1 MEDWGKKELLYEN
14 RLGCEADVADFV
26 MEGSA
31 VLSFPNGRLRMENA
45 ISEKEGQRANY
56 LFWCPR
62 EFPADILI
70 EWDFWPVAE
79 PGLCMMFFAAKGRN
93 GEDLFDPSLQERTG
107 EYQMYHHGDIN
118 AFHAS
123 YFRRKS
129 PDERSFHTCNLRK
142 SYGFYLTCQGGDPIP
157 DVSDAQGPY
166 HISIVKKGTVVAFY
180 VNELEI
186 YRFEDDGQTYGP
198 LLGGGKIG
206 FRQMAPMVG
215 EYADLKVYAL

>member
-1 MEDWGKKELLYEN
+1 MRSMRRIFAGKA
-14 RLGCEADVADFV
+14 R
-26 MEGSA
+26 MSA
-31 VLSFPNGRLRMENA
+31 
-45 ISEKEGQRANY
+45 
-56 LFWCPR
+56 LF
-62 EFPADILI
+62 
-70 EWDFWPVAE
+70 
-79 PGLCMMFFAAKGRN
+79 
-93 GEDLFDPSLQERTG
+93 
-107 EYQMYHHGDIN
+107 
-118 AFHAS
+118 
-123 YFRRKS
+123 
-129 PDERSFHTCNLRK
+129 TCNLRK

-166 HISIVKKGTVVAFY
+166 HISIVKKGPVVAFY